1 MTYSAWPRILFVFV
15 TVIVTTRDIIAGGII
30 LSIYLSTAVF
40 GKVLIRQVSGATSA
54 SLRREM
60 RRFSV
65 FSNLLRKIQ
74 TSTDRIG
81 RKRGLLRK
89 ALAGKI
95 PGRIRELLVHEEQWT
110 HYMVYAYLRCDPLEL
125 RLILEKYPF
134 VRWQWELDYFKF
146 SAAPFPKLEK
156 LPARENIVVFERI
169 DLTHRAESCRI
180 FTDADFS
187 FAYVTYGSD

>member
-1 MTYSAWPRILFVFV
+1 M
-15 TVIVTTRDIIAGGII
+15 
-30 LSIYLSTAVF
+30 SIYLSTAVF
-40 GKVLIRQVSGATSA
+40 GKALIRQVSGATSA
-54 SLRREM
+54 ALRAEM
-60 RRFSV
+60 RRFPV
-65 FSNLLRKIQ
+65 FAHLLRKIQ
-74 TSTDRIG
+74 TGTDRTG
-81 RKRGLLRK
+81 REKVLLRK
-89 ALAGKI
+89 TLAGQI

-125 RLILEKYPF
+125 RLILERYPF
-134 VRWQWELDYFKF
+134 ARRQQRLDYFKF

-169 DLTHRAESCRI
+169 DLAHRAESCRI